1 MPCNHI
7 NNIRNIKKYQN
18 KGINLPQI
26 DKKPTKVSNIIVSN
40 SFPRDK
46 YSEKFNEN
54 NSKMYLNNYVKD
66 YENIE
71 YNDDYDN
78 IEDIDYS
85 LFGIAEEEDI
95 IEIEKNYNKRQKYRN
110 EKEIEKMFKN
120 EKIFSN
126 NLSKTQT
133 IDLKKLSKITSNIKE
148 YTESK
153 DDCYEIL
160 REKLPPPRYN

>member
-26 DKKPTKVSNIIVSN
+26 EKTTKVSNIIVSN

-46 YSEKFNEN
+46 YSMKFNEN

-71 YNDDYDN
+71 YND
-78 IEDIDYS
+78 EDIDYS

-95 IEIEKNYNKRQKYRN
+95 IEIENNYNKRQKYRN
-110 EKEIEKMFKN
+110 EKEIEKKFKN

-133 IDLKKLSKITSNIKE
+133 IDLKKLSKITSII
-148 YTESK
+148 K
-153 DDCYEIL
+153 DDSYETL
-160 REKLPPPRYN
+160 REKLPPSRYD

>member
-1 MPCNHI
+1 MNE
-7 NNIRNIKKYQN
+7 KT
-18 KGINLPQI
+18 
-26 DKKPTKVSNIIVSN
+26 TKVSNIIVSN

-46 YSEKFNEN
+46 YSEKFNNN
-54 NSKMYLNNYVKD
+54 NSKLYLNNYVKDYEKD

-78 IEDIDYS
+78 MEDIDYS

-95 IEIEKNYNKRQKYRN
+95 IEIENNYNNRQKYR
-110 EKEIEKMFKN
+110 EKEIEKMFKD

-133 IDLKKLSKITSNIKE
+133 IDLKKLSKITSTIKD
-148 YTESK
+148 YSVSK

-160 REKLPPPRYN
+160 RKKLPTSRYD

>member
-26 DKKPTKVSNIIVSN
+26 EKTTKVSNIIVSN

-46 YSEKFNEN
+46 YSKKFNEN
-54 NSKMYLNNYVKD
+54 NSKMYFNNYVKD

-71 YNDDYDN
+71 YNDDFDKN
-78 IEDIDYS
+78 KDIDYS

-95 IEIEKNYNKRQKYRN
+95 IEIENNYNIRQKYRN
-110 EKEIEKMFKN
+110 KKEREKMFKN

-133 IDLKKLSKITSNIKE
+133 IDLKKLSKITSII
-148 YTESK
+148 K
-153 DDCYEIL
+153 DDSYETL
-160 REKLPPPRYN
+160 REKLPPSRYD

>member
-26 DKKPTKVSNIIVSN
+26 EKTTKVSNIIVSN

-46 YSEKFNEN
+46 YSMKFNEN

-71 YNDDYDN
+71 YND
-78 IEDIDYS
+78 EDIDYS

-95 IEIEKNYNKRQKYRN
+95 IEIENNYNKRQKYRN
-110 EKEIEKMFKN
+110 EKEIEKIFKN

-133 IDLKKLSKITSNIKE
+133 IDLKKLSKITSVI
-148 YTESK
+148 K
-153 DDCYEIL
+153 DDSYEIL
-160 REKLPPPRYN
+160 REKLPPSRYD

>member
-26 DKKPTKVSNIIVSN
+26 EKTTKVSNIIVSN

-46 YSEKFNEN
+46 YSMKFNEN

-71 YNDDYDN
+71 YND
-78 IEDIDYS
+78 EDIDYS

-95 IEIEKNYNKRQKYRN
+95 IEIENNYNKRQKYRN
-110 EKEIEKMFKN
+110 EKEIEKIFKN

-133 IDLKKLSKITSNIKE
+133 IDLKKLSKITSII
-148 YTESK
+148 K
-153 DDCYEIL
+153 DDSYETL
-160 REKLPPPRYN
+160 REKLPPSRYD